1 MGGYPHTY
9 TCFLFANKTMSSSI
23 FIPALL
29 GRMER
34 TSQFS
39 SDYGNAVAHC
49 NYHCY
54 HKLLGLI
61 NYIQIMRYF
70 PVVSL
75 ENTCDVTI
83 KLISWRSNKT
93 PGWRFLWGWESNFL
107 NRFTLL
113 IIMTLCW
120 VCWHMPVNP
129 APRRLRQGNLE
140 SGQHIGFQASL
151 SYIVRHCLKRKQR

>member
-93 PGWRFLWGWESNFL
+93 PG
-107 NRFTLL
+107 
-113 IIMTLCW
+113 
-120 VCWHMPVNP
+120 
-129 APRRLRQGNLE
+129 
-140 SGQHIGFQASL
+140 
-151 SYIVRHCLKRKQR
+151 